1 MNRLPKQLLLYLVC
15 GGMGVASDYGLYLGL
30 VASGLHYQTAN
41 VAGYASGTLVSFAL
55 NRTVTFGTRDRTARR
70 LVSFLLVAA
79 TGYSVSGVM
88 LWMLIDV
95 IALSP
100 TIAKGLTLPVVV
112 ALQFT
117 LNRSITFRAAA
128 DRA

>member
-1 MNRLPKQLLLYLVC
+1 MTRLPKQLLLYLVC
-15 GGMGVASDYGLYLGL
+15 GGMGVASDFGLYLGL
-30 VASGLHYQTAN
+30 IAAGLHYQAAN

-55 NRTVTFGTRDRTARR
+55 NRTVTFGIRDRTARR
-70 LVSFLLVAA
+70 LASFLLVAA

-88 LWMLIDV
+88 LWMMIDV
-95 IALSP
+95 AALSP